1 MSIKKKLDDYI
12 EENFSYEKLEDVVGD
27 RFGRYSK
34 YIIQDRAIPDVR
46 DGLKPVQRRIL
57 YGMNK
62 MGITSNSPY
71 KKSARIVGEV
81 MGKYHPHGD
90 SSIYDAMVHMS
101 QSWKMGV
108 TLIDMH
114 GNNGSIDG
122 DGAAAMR
129 YTEARMSKNADYLL
143 KDIEKN
149 TVPFV
154 PNFDEEEI
162 EPTVLPG
169 LFPNLLVNGAMG
181 ISSGFATY
189 IPTHNLTEVINA
201 IIARID
207 NPNMTL
213 DELLEI
219 MPGPDFPTG
228 GIIEGTDGIREAFNT
243 GSGSVIVRCKYL
255 FEDMGKE
262 QQRIVVTEI
271 PYDTNKAKIVERID
285 QMRIDHKLEDVIEV
299 RDESDRT
306 GLRIAID
313 LKKGANAQAIA
324 NYILKNTDLQINLK
338 YNMVVI
344 HNRRPVRLGV
354 LAILDAYIDHQ
365 REVFTNK
372 TQYDLAKSSKR
383 LHIVEGLIKMV
394 SIVDQVVATIRASK
408 NKADSKVN
416 LIDKFGFTEEQA
428 EAIVTMQLYRLSN
441 TDVVALENEQI
452 ELNQNIAFYNKV
464 LGSEKELL
472 KVIKKDLTEM
482 GKVINQARR
491 TTFQNEVSDLKIDE
505 TDLITKEQTM
515 VIATRDGYLKRVSLK
530 AYQMSKINTVKPND
544 AIIFEKEVSTL
555 DNMLLFTNKGNYVIL
570 PVYKIDECR
579 TKDVGVFINNVV
591 TITPG
596 EKFISA
602 YNIESFTDNKTI
614 ALVTKDGSIK
624 QTSLPSF
631 ELKRWTKAVRAMK
644 LSSGDEL
651 ASTSIISRPL
661 EIILVTKMAEA
672 IRYRASDVALYG
684 TTASGL
690 KGLNLKPKDSV
701 VSVIYANKE
710 DDILLLTNKGTMKR
724 IKAEELSL
732 SRRGKATSAVIKKV
746 KSNPTLV
753 VDAKALTPNQ
763 YKENVDI
770 NIIYSS
776 GNDKASAFD
785 FKYNLGENGKD
796 ILKKDLGAPE
806 AFTINAP
813 KTPDKIV
820 DDEYLI
826 EKDSL
831 VSLFADE
838 IDGSEEVSQIKSNR
852 STKSVIDDLDSI
864 LSEAEGF
871 SFDDEKI
878 SPKKPNEPLEEPL
891 EGSYKKETSTTTIVR
906 NNIDTGFKK
915 KSKDEL
921 PPKKVSL
928 FGDDDFE

>member
-1 MSIKKKLDDYI
+1 MEMSVKKKLDDYI
-12 EENFSYEKLEDVVGD
+12 EETFAYEKLEDVIGD

-62 MGITSNSPY
+62 MGISSNTPY

-90 SSIYDAMVHMS
+90 SSIYDAMVHLS

-129 YTEARMSKNADYLL
+129 YTEARMSKNADFLL

-201 IIARID
+201 IKAKID
-207 NPNMTL
+207 NPNLTL

-243 GSGSVIVRCKYL
+243 GSGSVIVRCKYE
-255 FEDMGKE
+255 FEEISKD
-262 QQRIVVTEI
+262 QQRIAVSEI

-285 QMRIDHKLEDVIEV
+285 QMRIDHKIEDVLEV

-313 LKKGANAQAIA
+313 LKKGANAKAIMT
-324 NYILKNTDLQINLK
+324 YLLKNTDLQINLK

-344 HNRRPVRLGV
+344 NNRRPERLGV

-365 REVFTNK
+365 KEVFTNK
-372 TQYDLAKSSKR
+372 TQYDLAKATKR

-394 SIVDQVVATIRASK
+394 SIIDEVVKTIRESQ
-408 NKADSKVN
+408 NKANSKEN
-416 LIDKFGFTEEQA
+416 LVAKFGFTDEQA

-441 TDVVALENEQI
+441 TDVKALEE
-452 ELNQNIAFYNKV
+452 EEVTLNKNIAFYNKV

-472 KVIKKDLTEM
+472 KLIKHDLDEM
-482 GKVINQARR
+482 GKIINQERR
-491 TTFQNEVSDLKIDE
+491 TSFQEEVSDLKIDE
-505 TDLITKEQTM
+505 TDLVTKEQVM
-515 VIATRDGYLKRVSLK
+515 VIVTRDGYVKRVSMK

-544 AIIFEKEVSTL
+544 SIIYEAEVSTL
-555 DNMLLFTNKGNYVIL
+555 DTLLMFTNKGNYVTL

-579 TKDVGVFINNVV
+579 TKDVGAFINNII

-596 EKFISA
+596 DQFISC
-602 YNIESFTDNKTI
+602 YPIEAFTDNKTV
-614 ALVTKDGSIK
+614 ALVTKKGLIK
-624 QTSLPSF
+624 QTSLSQF
-631 ELKRWTKAVRAMK
+631 ELKRWTKAVRGMK
-644 LSSGDEL
+644 LAEKDEL
-651 ASTSIISRPL
+651 VSTSIIDRPL
-661 EIILVTKMAEA
+661 EILVFTKYCEA
-672 IRYRASDVALYG
+672 IRYRASDVSLYG
-684 TTASGL
+684 TAASGT
-690 KGLNLKPKDSV
+690 KAVGLKPGDEI

-710 DDILLLTNKGTMKR
+710 DDILLLTHKGTIKR
-724 IKAEELSL
+724 IKVTDLAL
-732 SRRGKATSAVIKKV
+732 SRRGRASTPVIKRV
-746 KSNPTLV
+746 KSNPTML

-763 YKENVDI
+763 YKENSTVRI
-770 NIIYSS
+770 SYTN
-776 GNDKASAFD
+776 GNDTQSAFD
-785 FKYNLGENGKD
+785 FKYNTGDLGKD
-796 ILKKDLGAPE
+796 ILNKELGVPAS
-806 AFTINAP
+806 FTIDKPQNA
-813 KTPDKIV
+813 DAIV

-826 EKDSL
+826 DKEA
-831 VSLFADE
+831 VESLFDMDDAQE
-838 IDGSEEVSQIKSNR
+838 SIQAIRANK

-864 LSEAEGF
+864 LSEATSF
-871 SFDDEKI
+871 SFEEDKDVIVRKTDDATI
-878 SPKKPNEPLEEPL
+878 T
-891 EGSYKKETSTTTIVR
+891 ETQNTTIVR
-906 NNIDTGFKK
+906 RDASNDFKK
-915 KSKDEL
+915 KENKDL
-921 PPKKVSL
+921 PFKKVSL
-928 FGDDDFE
+928 FGDDDNDK

>member
-1 MSIKKKLDDYI
+1 MSVKKKLDEYI
-12 EENFSYEKLEDVVGD
+12 EETFTYEKLEDVVGD

-62 MGITSNSPY
+62 MGITSNTPY

-201 IIARID
+201 IIAKID
-207 NPNMTL
+207 KPSLSL
-213 DELLEI
+213 DELLTI

-243 GSGSVIVRCKYL
+243 GSGSVIVRCKYA
-255 FEDMGKE
+255 FEDINKE
-262 QQRIVVTEI
+262 QQRIVITEI
-271 PYDTNKAKIVERID
+271 PYDTNKAKIVEKID

-313 LKKGANAQAIA
+313 LKKGSNSQAIMT
-324 NYILKNTDLQINLK
+324 YILKNTDLQINLK

-344 HNRRPVRLGV
+344 NNRRPERLGV
-354 LAILDAYIDHQ
+354 LSILDAYIDHQ
-365 REVFTNK
+365 KEVFTNK

-383 LHIVEGLIKMV
+383 LHIVDGLIKMV
-394 SIVDQVVATIRASK
+394 SILDEVIATIRASL

-416 LIDKFGFTEEQA
+416 LVNKFGFTEEQA

-452 ELNQNIAFYNKV
+452 ELNKNIEFYNKV
-464 LGSEKELL
+464 LNSEKELL
-472 KVIKKDLTEM
+472 KLIKHDLIDM
-482 GKVINQARR
+482 SKVINQVRR
-491 TTFQNEVSDLKIDE
+491 TVIDEEVTDLKIDE

-515 VIATRDGYLKRVSLK
+515 VIVTRDGYLKRVSLK
-530 AYQMSKINTVKPND
+530 AYQMSRINTVKPND
-544 AIIFEKEVSTL
+544 AIVFEREVSTL
-555 DNMLLFTNKGNYVIL
+555 DTLLMFTQKGNYITL

-579 TKDVGVFINNVV
+579 TKDVGAFINNIVQ
-591 TITPG
+591 ISPG
-596 EKFISA
+596 EQIISV
-602 YNIESFTDNKTI
+602 YSIVSFTDNKTLLL
-614 ALVTKDGSIK
+614 ATSQGLIK

-631 ELKRWTKAVRAMK
+631 ELKRWTKAVKAMK
-644 LSSGDEL
+644 LSDGDKL
-651 ASTSIISRPL
+651 ISTSIIDRPL
-661 EIILVTKMAEA
+661 EIIVTTKNCEA
-672 IRYRASDVALYG
+672 IRYRASDVSLYG
-684 TTASGL
+684 TSASGL
-690 KGLNLKPKDSV
+690 KALGLKPKDSV
-701 VSVIYANKE
+701 VSAFYANKE
-710 DDILLLTNKGTMKR
+710 DDILLLTQKGTIKR
-724 IKAEELSL
+724 IKVTDLQL
-732 SRRGKATSAVIKKV
+732 SRRGRATTTIIKKV
-746 KSNPTLV
+746 KSNPTILV
-753 VDAKALTPNQ
+753 DSKALTPNQ

-770 NIIYSS
+770 NIIYTN
-776 GNDKASAFD
+776 GNDKVNAFD
-785 FKYNLGENGKD
+785 FKYNVGENGKEV
-796 ILKKDLGAPE
+796 LKKDLGIPQS
-806 AFTINAP
+806 FVVLP
-813 KTPDKIV
+813 PQTPDKIV

-826 EKDSL
+826 DKEA
-831 VSLFADE
+831 VMGLFADE
-838 IDGSEEVSQIKSNR
+838 DDGSTIEAPIKANR
-852 STKSVIDDLDSI
+852 STKSVIADLDSI
-864 LSEAEGF
+864 LNEATSF
-871 SFDDEKI
+871 SFDDEPKEESVQKI
-878 SPKKPNEPLEEPL
+878 DD
-891 EGSYKKETSTTTIVR
+891 TTITETKGTTIIKRDV
-906 NNIDTGFKK
+906 NNDFKK
-915 KSKDEL
+915 KNKDDL
-921 PPKKVSL
+921 PFKKINL
-928 FGDDDFE
+928 FGEEE